1 MIAGAALAVALLS
14 QSAASEAGTAVRLE
28 VRGAAG
34 CTSRADLTARIKA
47 RSSRITVADD
57 AGVSAEVA
65 VVSQR
70 PGAVA
75 AELVLANAG
84 AEQPPRRVVARSCA
98 EVADAVALIIAVT
111 LDPNL
116 KPAPDVAPAPAP
128 AARSEER
135 PAPATT
141 PPAPP
146 VAVEPAAAPPPAA
159 KRPIGTQLGAYL
171 TGQAIVGPAPAVMPG
186 IAIQV
191 MAALDRDG
199 PWAPALFVGATHVWR
214 SELAEPGGQ
223 ASFTLDAATLD
234 ACPLRLRWSRLAARP
249 CASALIGRLEAR
261 GSDTAHAASSTR
273 PFAAAGASVT
283 AGFGSTVELFT
294 RLGADVTV
302 IRDSYE
308 LGASVFHRAA
318 PITFSASL
326 GIGTRWP

>member
-14 QSAASEAGTAVRLE
+14 QTAPSEAPMALRLE

-34 CTSRADLTARIKA
+34 CTSRSDLTARIEA
-47 RSSRITVADD
+47 RSSRIVVADD
-57 AGVSAEVA
+57 AGVSAQVA

-75 AELVLANAG
+75 ADLVLATAG

-116 KPAPDVAPAPAP
+116 RPAPDAPPPPPAPTP
-128 AARSEER
+128 EER
-135 PAPATT
+135 PAPAT

-146 VAVEPAAAPPPAA
+146 VAVAPAAAPPPTA
-159 KRPIGTQLGAYL
+159 KRGTGAQLGAYAA
-171 TGQAIVGPAPAVMPG
+171 GQAIVGPASAVMPG
-186 IAIQV
+186 VAIQV
-191 MAALDRDG
+191 MAALDREG
-199 PWAPALFVGATHVWR
+199 PWAPALFVGAAHVWR
-214 SELAEPGGQ
+214 SDLSEPGGK

-249 CASALIGRLEAR
+249 CAAALVGRLAAR
-261 GSDTAHAASSTR
+261 GSDTENAASSAR

-283 AGFGSTVELFT
+283 ASLGSTVELSA
-294 RLGADVTV
+294 RLGAGVTL

-318 PITFSASL
+318 PVTFSASL